1 MTPIAIAG
9 MQLNLSAVHDNVAY
23 MRSRLDLL
31 MHIYPWVEM
40 VVFSELAAFGPS
52 TRRAQRLPGPVEEE
66 FREMAR
72 RHGIWL
78 LPGSVFEK
86 TEDDAIYNTAM
97 VIDPYGEVIG
107 RYRNM
112 FPFRP
117 YEEGVEAGDE
127 FLVFDVPGI
136 ARFGVSI
143 CYDMWFPET
152 SRTLAAMGAEVILH
166 PSLTGTIDRSVELA
180 IAQATAAQQQVFMVD
195 INGAGDGGNG
205 RSIIV
210 GPYGDV
216 LYQAGHPEEM
226 IPIEIDIDRVRRSR
240 EVGLRGLGQP
250 LKSFRDRKVRFPVYG
265 ESAQGRQ
272 YFRDLGPL
280 RKPQRRTAAQLQ
292 KDPQTK

>member
-52 TRRAQRLPGPVEEE
+52 PRRAQRLPGPVEEE

-86 TEDDAIYNTAM
+86 VEDEKIYNTAM
-97 VIDPYGEVIG
+97 VIDPYGEIVG
-107 RYRNM
+107 RYRKM

-117 YEEGVEAGDE
+117 YEEGIEAGDQ

-166 PSLTGTIDRSVELA
+166 PSLTGTIDRNVELA
-180 IAQATAAQQQVFMVD
+180 IAQASAAQQQVFFFD
-195 INGAGDGGNG
+195 INGSGDGGNG
-205 RSIIV
+205 RSIVV
-210 GPYGDV
+210 GPYGDI
-216 LYQAGHPEEM
+216 LYQAGHSEEM
-226 IPIEIDIDRVRRSR
+226 IPLEIDIDRVRRSR

-265 ESAQGRQ
+265 DDAKAR
-272 YFRDLGPL
+272 FDKLGPL
-280 RKPQRRTAAQLQ
+280 RKPYRRSAAELQ
-292 KDPQTK
+292 PNHKDK